1 MRRQPV
7 GFRFD
12 PQMAPEDLRAIKQLP
27 LKLRTR
33 FQRRAM
39 RQALMVFKKL
49 AHPLYKRHRS
59 TKSHPHLDEALFV
72 KTRTYRD
79 KRRGQT
85 VYGIVGFRAG
95 PLGGNYVRGRRLVQF
110 SGPPQT
116 QWAGWRA
123 HFLEHGFVATGGIRA
138 RLGDRSTR
146 SAIRTRVKRGE
157 GKRIPG
163 KRYLTSVYQVGRM
176 AATQAFQLAV
186 RQLIQTSGKSSGRLT
201 RSLYAAEMRALL
213 A

>member
-1 MRRQPV
+1 MTRTPV

-12 PQMAPEDLRAIKQLP
+12 PEMAPEDLRAMKQLP
-27 LKLRTR
+27 MKLRTR

-39 RQALMVFKKL
+39 RQALMVFRKL
-49 AHPLYKRHRS
+49 AHPLYRRHRS
-59 TKSHPHLDEALFV
+59 SKQQPHLDEALFV

-79 KRRGQT
+79 KRRGQI

-110 SGPPQT
+110 SGPAQT

-123 HFLEHGFVATGGIRA
+123 HFLEHGFIATGGIRA

-146 SAIRTRVKRGE
+146 SVIRSRVRRGE

-163 KRYLTSVYQVGRM
+163 KRYLASVYQVGSM
-176 AATQAFQLAV
+176 AATKVFQMAA
-186 RQLIQTSGKSSGRLT
+186 RELIQTKGKSSGRL
-201 RSLYAAEMRALL
+201 RKSLFAAEMRTLL